1 MLNVQLSLKLSM
13 SVAVKKGVDKN
24 EKNRCFV
31 ISIYVAFKSRKKKI
45 NEFKYIAVFIAN
57 VIQ

>member
-1 MLNVQLSLKLSM
+1 M

-31 ISIYVAFKSRKKKI
+31 ISICVAFKSRKKKI

>member
-31 ISIYVAFKSRKKKI
+31 ISICVAFKSRKKKSMNLNI
-45 NEFKYIAVFIAN
+45 LLSSLPM
-57 VIQ
+57 